1 MSSPKEITIT
11 IDGVQVKTQPG
22 KMVLEAAIDAGI
34 YLPYLCY
41 HPGMKPFAACRMC
54 VVEVEGGRGYPASC
68 TLPVQDGMVVKNESH
83 EVYELRRSIMELL
96 LSEHPSGCLTCH
108 RVDLCGP
115 QDVCLRHVSVND
127 RCVTCP
133 KNERCELKDTSRYLN
148 MDLESPLAYK
158 YRDLPIETG
167 DPFYDR
173 DYNLCIVCGRCVR
186 VCEEVRGDNAITFT
200 ERAGRALV
208 GTSHGTSLLES
219 GCEFCGACLDVCPV
233 GALVESDNKWEK
245 ASRVERTICPHC
257 PVGCQLNLEV
267 NQYDKV
273 IRVIPEINSPAN
285 RGQACF
291 KGKFGLDFVNRKE
304 RLKRP
309 LIRRGSTLEEATWDE
324 ALDYIAERLP
334 KYKGSRF
341 AILTSP
347 NSTNEEHYLAQ
358 KFARAVMV
366 TNNVD
371 QTSDTRP
378 ELVNGL
384 MESVGVAAAT
394 NPIWDLESSECILTF
409 SSNIT
414 EEHNVAAVPIKKAV
428 KAGAKL
434 IVIDPREVELTRY
447 ARVWLRPRPGTELL
461 LLGGVLKAIV
471 DEGLERTEWTT
482 EHSTESSHLPNASSR
497 RSAPGG
503 DVGQTLRQTLRA
515 LNMESVAL
523 ETGVSVDRIEEAA
536 RLYGTAESSAILYA
550 LDNVPLKMQR
560 DCVLALADMAILT
573 GNLGKPSAGLYPLR
587 QGTNEQGAWDMGCV
601 PHLLPGY
608 RDVRDDQARRE
619 VEEVCGLIVP
629 IEDGLG
635 VRGILESVAGGE
647 IKAMFVVGDGSS
659 LTSGVLDDW
668 SEPSAEGDS
677 LDNLDLLVVQG
688 HFLSPIAQKAHVV
701 LPRSTF
707 AEKAGTYTN
716 LERRIQALKPAIKV
730 KNSEA
735 RPESWTICQV
745 AQRMNADGFDF
756 QSPAEVM
763 DEIARVVPQYGGVAH
778 RRLEAEGI
786 WVARPDPANPLPT
799 QILYSE
805 KEYRGLQWPCPTES
819 HRGTPVLYAE
829 GFSDVIPGGKA
840 QLIAPDF
847 RAAGAPVR
855 GDYPFVYV
863 PGRVLLQS
871 QREMEVIKGRT
882 NKVSREEPVELNA
895 EDADSLGVQE
905 GDTVEVRTPN
915 LNFQGKASISGGSPK
930 GMVSC
935 TGLFGQLA
943 IDLEESEE
951 PDPMS
956 NVPGLVLMPAA
967 VVKAG
972 P

>member
-1 MSSPKEITIT
+1 MSSPKDITIT
-11 IDGVQVKTQPG
+11 IDGVQIKTRPG
-22 KMVLEAAIDAGI
+22 KMVLEAAMDAGI

-96 LSEHPSGCLTCH
+96 LSEHPIGCLTCH

-133 KNERCELKDTSRYLN
+133 KNERCELKDTTRYLN

-200 ERAGRALV
+200 ERAGQALV
-208 GTSHGTSLLES
+208 GTSRGTSLLES

-233 GALVESDNKWEK
+233 GALVESDHKWEK

-291 KGKFGLDFVNRKE
+291 KGKFGLDFVNRKD

-334 KYKGSRF
+334 QYKGSQF

-358 KFARAVMV
+358 KFSRAVMV

-384 MESVGVAAAT
+384 IESVGVAAAT
-394 NPIWDLESSECILTF
+394 NPIWELESSECILTF
-409 SSNIT
+409 NTNIT
-414 EEHNVAAVPIKKAV
+414 EEHNVAAVPIKRAV

-434 IVIDPREVELTRY
+434 IVVDPREVELTRY
-447 ARVWLRPRPGTELL
+447 AHVWLRPRPGTELL
-461 LLGGVLKAIV
+461 LLGGMLKAIV
-471 DEGLERTEWTT
+471 DGGLERTEWTM
-482 EHSTESSHLPNASSR
+482 ENSTESASTR
-497 RSAPGG
+497 RDGPGNN
-503 DVGQTLRQTLRA
+503 DGQTLRQTLHS
-515 LNMESVAL
+515 LDMNSVAR
-523 ETGVSVDRIEEAA
+523 ETGIPVDQIEEAA
-536 RLYGTAESSAILYA
+536 RLYGMAESSAILYA
-550 LDNVPLKMQR
+550 LDNVPLEMQR

-573 GNLGKPSAGLYPLR
+573 GNLGKPSTGLYPLR

-608 RDVRDDQARRE
+608 RDVRDAEARQE

-635 VRGILESVAGGE
+635 VRRMLESVAGGE
-647 IKAMFVVGDGSS
+647 IKAMFVAGDGSS
-659 LTSGVLDDW
+659 LTNGVLSDW
-668 SEPSAEGDS
+668 SDPDAAEDDP
-677 LDNLDLLVVQG
+677 LENLDLLVVQS
-688 HFLSPIAQKAHVV
+688 HFLGPISQKAHVV
-701 LPRSTF
+701 LPRSAF

-716 LERRIQALKPAIKV
+716 LERRVQALRPAIKV

-735 RPESWTICQV
+735 RPEWWTICQV
-745 AQRMNADGFDF
+745 AQRMNAGGFDF
-756 QSPAEVM
+756 QSATEVM
-763 DEIARVVPQYGGVAH
+763 DEIARVVPQYGGVSH
-778 RRLEAEGI
+778 KRFEGEGI
-786 WVARPDPANPLPT
+786 LVARPDPANPLPV

-805 KEYRGLQWPCPTES
+805 KEYRGLQWPCPTET
-819 HRGTPVLYAE
+819 HGGTPLLYAE
-829 GFSDVIPGGKA
+829 GFSDVAPGGKA

-847 RAAGAPVR
+847 RVSEAPVR
-855 GDYPFVYV
+855 SDYPMVYV

-882 NKVSREEPVELNA
+882 NKVSREELVDLNA

-915 LNFQGKASISGGSPK
+915 VEFQGKARINGGSPR
-930 GMVSC
+930 GTVSC
-935 TGLFGQLA
+935 TKLFGQMA

-956 NVPGLVLMPAA
+956 QVPGLVFMPAA
-967 VVKAG
+967 VVKAA